1 MVKVSQAQRVS
12 AAREF
17 VQRWKGLGY
26 EKGDTHKFWLDLL
39 TNVLGMD
46 DATTNV
52 MFEQSTV
59 SRGYIDAIVV
69 DAKTFIE
76 QKSLGVDLDK
86 PELRQNEPVTPFQ
99 QAKRYAD
106 AQPNV
111 QRPDTIIVSNFY
123 EFRIHDL
130 AEEPYPEHNY
140 VAFTLDELPRQLHL
154 LDFLVDPKADRRRRE
169 KTVSVN
175 AGYLIGQLYDLLREQ
190 YIDPDSPAAQHSL
203 NVLCVRIVFCL
214 FAEDAGVFERGA
226 FYNYLNGLPARQVR
240 VALRELFLYLDTTP
254 ADRDPYASDHLKA
267 FPYVNGGL
275 FADHDVDIPQ
285 FTDEI
290 VELLLHEVS
299 AGTDWSTISPTI
311 FGGVFESTLNPETR
325 HAGGM
330 HYTSPENIHRVID
343 PLFLDDLTQE
353 LEDIINE
360 PGVGAIKRRNNLR
373 RYQDKLASLTFFDP
387 ACGSGNFLTETY
399 LSLRRLENKVI
410 SELSHGQTSVSFDDL
425 DISPIKVSLDQFYGI
440 EINDFA
446 VAVAGTALWIAEL
459 QANLETEMIVTRSI
473 ESLPLSRGS
482 TIVHGDALLT
492 VWEHVLPAKDCDYI
506 IGNPPFL
513 GARNQSVTQKAAV
526 HGIFRAM
533 GATRNLGDID
543 YVAAWYAIA
552 ATYMGKHKIRAAFVS
567 TNSICQGTQVAT
579 IWEPLYREGIRIDF
593 AHDTFR
599 WANES
604 TDPAAVYCV
613 IVGFSKLRVP
623 KTLYHYPD
631 IDGEPEVSHPE
642 QINAYLKDAP
652 DVFVWNRST
661 PLSDVPKMGI
671 GSQPIDNGNYLFTP
685 EEKDEFLTL
694 EPAAEKFF
702 HRWYGS
708 QEFIRGIERWVMWLG
723 EATPAELTAMPE
735 VMKRVQAVRDYRL
748 ASKRAQTKKAA
759 DRPQHFGTEIIS
771 DGDSLLMPKVS
782 SERRRYIPIGMV
794 GPDAFCSDL
803 VFLVPDASLYH
814 FGVLHS
820 RAHNAWMR
828 IVAGR
833 LKSDYRYSAGIVYN
847 NFVWPQITTDQECE
861 IAERA
866 QAVLDAR
873 ELYADATIAQM
884 YDPDHDWLYPD
895 LTAAHQS
902 LDAAVERAYG
912 MEPGGDEKEIVERL
926 FQLYAKA
933 MNRLDS

>member
-1 MVKVSQAQRVS
+1 MSHMQRV
-12 AAREF
+12 AAAQEF

-69 DAKTFIE
+69 DAKAFIE
-76 QKSLGVDLDK
+76 QKSLGIDLDK
-86 PELRQNEPVTPFQ
+86 PELRQNEQVTPFQ

-140 VAFTLDELPRQLHL
+140 VAFTLDELPQQLHL
-154 LDFLVDPKADRRRRE
+154 LDFLVDPKADRRQRE

-175 AGYLIGQLYDLLREQ
+175 AGYLIGKVYDMLREQ
-190 YIDPDSPAAQHSL
+190 YINAESPESQHSL
-203 NVLCVRIVFCL
+203 NVLCVRLVFCL

-240 VALRELFLYLDTTP
+240 VALRELFLYLDTAP
-254 ADRDPYASDHLKA
+254 ADRDPYASDHLKS

-290 VELLLHEVS
+290 MDLLLYEVS

-343 PLFLDDLTQE
+343 PAFLDNLTQE
-353 LEDIINE
+353 LEDIIHE

-373 RYQDKLASLTFFDP
+373 RYQDKLATLTFFDP

-410 SELSHGQTSVSFDDL
+410 SELSHGQTSVAFDDL
-425 DISPIKVSLDQFYGI
+425 DISPIKVSLGQFYGL

-446 VAVAGTALWIAEL
+446 VSVAGTALWIAEL
-459 QANLETEMIVTRSI
+459 QANLETEMIVTRTL
-473 ESLPLSRGS
+473 ESLPLSEGS
-482 TIVHGDALLT
+482 RIVQGNALQTDWLD
-492 VWEHVLPAKDCDYI
+492 VLPPEHCDYI

-513 GARNQSVTQKAAV
+513 GARNQSAAQKAEVKAAF
-526 HGIFRAM
+526 IAI
-533 GATRNLGDID
+533 GATRNLGNID
-543 YVAAWYAIA
+543 YVAAWYAKA
-552 ATYMGKHKIRAAFVS
+552 VTYMNDHKIRAAFVS
-567 TNSICQGTQVAT
+567 TNSICQGAQVAN
-579 IWEPLYREGIRIDF
+579 IWHPIYEHGIRIDF

-613 IVGFSKLRVP
+613 IVGFSKLGGQ

-631 IDGEPEVSHPE
+631 INGEPEVSHPE
-642 QINAYLKDAP
+642 RINAYLKDAP
-652 DVFVWNRST
+652 QVFVWNRSQ
-661 PLSDVPKMGI
+661 PLSDVPEMGI
-671 GSQPIDNGNYLFTP
+671 GNKPIDGGNYLFTP
-685 EEKDEFLTL
+685 EEKVEFLAS
-694 EPAAEKFF
+694 EPEAEKFF
-702 HRWYGS
+702 HRWYGA
-708 QEFIRGIERWVMWLG
+708 QEFLNGSERWVLWLG
-723 EATPAELTAMPE
+723 GASPAQLRAMPHALQ
-735 VMKRVQAVRDYRL
+735 RVQNVKELRE
-748 ASKRAQTKKAA
+748 ASKSGPTQKLATTPTRFHVENLPK
-759 DRPQHFGTEIIS
+759 GN
-771 DGDSLLMPKVS
+771 SLLMPKVS
-782 SERRRYIPIGMV
+782 SERRRYIPVGMV
-794 GPDAFCSDL
+794 GPNDFCSDL
-803 VFLVPDASLYH
+803 VFLVPDASYFH
-814 FGVLHS
+814 FGVLQS
-820 RAHNAWMR
+820 RLHNAWMR
-828 IVAGR
+828 MVAGR
-833 LKSDYRYSAGIVYN
+833 LEGRYRYSAGVVYN
-847 NFVWPQITTDQECE
+847 NFVWPVVTKDQERE
-861 IAERA
+861 IADMAE
-866 QAVLDAR
+866 AVLKAR
-873 ELYADATIAQM
+873 ELYEEATIAQM

-895 LTAAHQS
+895 LTAAHQT

-912 MEPGGDEKEIVERL
+912 IEPGGDDKATVERL

-933 MNRLDS
+933 MNSLR

>member
-12 AAREF
+12 AAQEF

-140 VAFTLDELPRQLHL
+140 VAFTLDELPQQLHL
-154 LDFLVDPKADRRRRE
+154 LDFLVDPKADRRQRE

-175 AGYLIGQLYDLLREQ
+175 AGYLIGKVYDLLREQ
-190 YIDPDSPAAQHSL
+190 YIDPESPEAQHSL
-203 NVLCVRIVFCL
+203 NVLCVRLVFCL

-240 VALRELFLYLDTTP
+240 VALRELFLYLDTAP

-275 FADHDVDIPQ
+275 FSDHDVDIPQ

-290 VELLLHEVS
+290 VDLLLHEVS
-299 AGTDWSTISPTI
+299 TGTDWSTISPTI

-343 PLFLDDLTQE
+343 PAFLDDLTQE
-353 LEDIINE
+353 LEGIINE
-360 PGVGAIKRRNNLR
+360 SGVGAIKRRNNLR
-373 RYQDKLASLTFFDP
+373 RYQDKLASLRFFDP

-410 SELSHGQTSVSFDDL
+410 SELTHGQTSVAFDDL
-425 DISPIKVSLDQFYGI
+425 DISPIKVSLDQFYGL

-446 VAVAGTALWIAEL
+446 VSVAGTALWIAEL
-459 QANLETEMIVTRSI
+459 QANLETEMIVTRTI
-473 ESLPLSRGS
+473 ESLPLSEGS
-482 TIVHGDALLT
+482 RIIQGNALQTDWST
-492 VWEHVLPAKDCDYI
+492 VIPPEACDYI

-513 GARNQSVTQKAAV
+513 GARNQSAAQKAEIKAAFEA
-526 HGIFRAM
+526 I

-543 YVAAWYAIA
+543 YVAAWYAKA
-552 ATYMGKHKIRAAFVS
+552 VTYMDDHKIRAAFVS
-567 TNSICQGTQVAT
+567 TNSICQGAQVAN
-579 IWEPLYREGIRIDF
+579 IWHPLYEHDIRIDF

-613 IVGFSKLRVP
+613 IVGFSKLGGQ

-642 QINAYLKDAP
+642 RINAYLKDAP
-652 DVFVWNRST
+652 DVFVWNRSA
-661 PLSDVPKMGI
+661 PLSDIPKMGI

-685 EEKDEFLTL
+685 EEKDEFLAL

-748 ASKRAQTKKAA
+748 ASKRVQTKKAA
-759 DRPQHFGTEIIS
+759 ERPQHFGTEVIS

-782 SERRRYIPIGMV
+782 SERRQYIPIGMV

-814 FGVLHS
+814 FGILHS
-820 RAHNAWMR
+820 RTHNAWMR
-828 IVAGR
+828 TVAGR
-833 LKSDYRYSAGIVYN
+833 LKSDFRYSAGIVYN
-847 NFVWPQITTDQECE
+847 NFAWPEVTKDQECE

-873 ELYADATIAQM
+873 EAYEEATIAQM
-884 YDPDHDWLYPD
+884 YDPDHDWLYPE
-895 LTAAHQS
+895 LTAAHQA

-912 MEPGGDEKEIVERL
+912 LLPGSDDKEIVERL
-926 FQLYAKA
+926 FQLYARA
-933 MNRLDS
+933 MNRLAT